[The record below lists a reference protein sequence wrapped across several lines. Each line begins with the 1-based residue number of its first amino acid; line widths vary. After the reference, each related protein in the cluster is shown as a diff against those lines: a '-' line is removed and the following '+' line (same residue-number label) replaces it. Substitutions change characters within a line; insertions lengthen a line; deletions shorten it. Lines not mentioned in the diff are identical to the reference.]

1 MNGVSIL
8 ATTGGTSM
16 SDAVSS
22 LTNLVPT
29 VLDMIMANSVLAA
42 FFCAG
47 IIGIVI
53 GIVKKLK

>member
-1 MNGVSIL
+1 MNGASIL
-8 ATTGGTSM
+8 ASASSTSM

-22 LTNLVPT
+22 ITSLVPA
-29 VLDMIMANSVLAA
+29 VLDMIMENPVLAA

-53 GIVKKLK
+53 GVVKKLK